1 MKKFDFHVHITQDIP
16 VEQSIFYFKDLCKRK
31 GYEGVGIM
39 SLIHFDHDYYPD
51 ANEKALAIKRGLP
64 GSFAFASLDHSKDFV
79 TQVKECMAQGFDGIK
94 LLDGKPSCYRI
105 LGYGYEHP
113 RFDELFAYCEEN
125 QIPMMIH
132 NNDPK
137 ESWDP
142 AFATQS
148 MRDKGWYYGDGD
160 VPTFEEFLVMLENVF
175 ARHPRLRAAIAHM
188 GFYTDDLPRAAKLLD
203 TYPNLYLDITPA
215 LPIYDLLCKTP
226 KESKAFFEKYH
237 TRLIFGTDC
246 YNDLHDGGDTRLYN
260 DRKTDVLSAFLEGD
274 TVQRIGTQTIHPIS
288 LSEDILEDIYYNNAF
303 RFLGQEK

>member
-113 RFDELFAYCEEN
+113 AEREI
-125 QIPMMIH
+125 Q
-132 NNDPK
+132 
-137 ESWDP
+137 
-142 AFATQS
+142 
-148 MRDKGWYYGDGD
+148 G
-160 VPTFEEFLVMLENVF
+160 
-175 ARHPRLRAAIAHM
+175 
-188 GFYTDDLPRAAKLLD
+188 
-203 TYPNLYLDITPA
+203 
-215 LPIYDLLCKTP
+215 
-226 KESKAFFEKYH
+226 
-237 TRLIFGTDC
+237 
-246 YNDLHDGGDTRLYN
+246 
-260 DRKTDVLSAFLEGD
+260 
-274 TVQRIGTQTIHPIS
+274 
-288 LSEDILEDIYYNNAF
+288 
-303 RFLGQEK
+303 